1 MKSDEIIAE
10 LKAIAERSLTL
21 MEATNSLFQGTLI
34 LPENYQHRP
43 DCKGVQMEVKCIGCF
58 RGWMAE
64 QKREKEE
71 IEAQLKSSEER
82 ATALQ
87 TELANCRHLLNE
99 AQHPIPQVEE
109 LEAELQETYRLLEE
123 QTVKNTNYL
132 TLLGQTRE
140 LAHLAEMAV
149 EHLTSKDEYSEYNL
163 FYKRLQDSIDVTN
176 ILCGAKAVNGTTS
189 NESSANIEAYS
200 DEKPTAE
207 TGSATPET
215 SEGEKL
221 KVAQSA
227 TQTQKS
233 KAKPRTC
240 NSEIN
245 GGVSSL

>member
-21 MEATNSLFQGTLI
+21 IEATNSLFQGTLI

-71 IEAQLKSSEER
+71 ILAQLKSSEER

-87 TELANCRHLLNE
+87 AELANCRHLLKCCP
-99 AQHPIPQVEE
+99 HPIRQVEE
-109 LEAELQETYRLLEE
+109 LEAELQKTHRFLEE
-123 QTVKNTNYL
+123 ETAKSTNYL
-132 TLLGQTRE
+132 MLVDQTRE
-140 LAHLAEMAV
+140 LAHLARMAV

-176 ILCGAKAVNGTTS
+176 ILCGAEAVNGTKS
-189 NESSANIEAYS
+189 NESSANIETYS